1 MEQKLIG
8 GSKYFLVLADDFTGM
23 TFVYFLKTKD
33 EVFASFREFK
43 NMVENQKERKIKKN

>member
-33 EVFASFREFK
+33 EVL
-43 NMVENQKERKIKKN
+43 ENLRTW